1 MRPVYLDNAATTK
14 VRDVALAEMMPVLMQ
29 DYGNPSGVH
38 SFSRAARH
46 YVDKART
53 RLSEALGCRPG
64 NIVFTSGGTE
74 SDNLAIRSA
83 VMSFRQRTGTV
94 PEVISARTEHH
105 AVLNTLSACAAQG
118 LIRVKF
124 LETDRYGR
132 VDPDDVRSMI
142 SSDTALVTVM
152 TANNETGN
160 LMPVSEI
167 GTLCRERGVL
177 FHTDAVQ
184 AFGHIPLSVKD
195 YPADFISVS
204 SHKIHGPK
212 GAGALYCGDTTL
224 VLPLMYGGMQEN
236 GLRPGTENVP
246 ALAGFGKA
254 AECAYSEL
262 AEQMDRVR
270 SLRNLLAERISES
283 IPCASFNTDLT
294 GSLPTIL
301 NVTFRNVDGKA
312 LLLLLDMNGIAVSAG
327 AACAAGS
334 PEPSHV
340 LLAMGLSRQDAYSSV
355 RFSLSGFTTPDEIDR
370 VCSVLPE
377 LVGKAAL

>member
-14 VRDVALAEMMPVLMQ
+14 VRDEVLAEMMPVLMQ

-46 YVDKART
+46 YVDTART
-53 RLSEALGCRPG
+53 RLADALRCSPG
-64 NIVFTSGGTE
+64 NILFTGGGTE
-74 SDNLAIRSA
+74 SDNLAIHSA
-83 VMSFRQRTGTV
+83 VLSYRQRTGNT

-105 AVLNTLSACAAQG
+105 AVLNTLNALETQG
-118 LIRVKF
+118 LITLRFVR
-124 LETDRYGR
+124 TDRFGR
-132 VDPDDVRSMI
+132 VDPDDVLRMI
-142 SSDTALVTVM
+142 SPDTGLVTVM

-160 LMPVSEI
+160 LMPAPEI
-167 GTLCRERGVL
+167 GKVCRDRGVL

-184 AFGHIPLSVKD
+184 AFGHVPLG
-195 YPADFISVS
+195 ADEFHADLISVS

-212 GAGALYCGDTTL
+212 GAGALYCSDTTRIR
-224 VLPLMYGGMQEN
+224 PLMFGGMQEK

-246 ALAGFGKA
+246 ALTGFGKA
-254 AECAYSEL
+254 AECACAGLSDH
-262 AEQMDRVR
+262 MDRVR
-270 SLRNLLAERISES
+270 SLRNRLADAISGTVS
-283 IPCASFNTDLT
+283 CASFNTDLAQ
-294 GSLPTIL
+294 SLPNIL
-301 NVTFRNVDGKA
+301 NVTFRDIDGKA

-355 RFSLSGFTTPDEIDR
+355 RFSLSEFTTAEEIDR
-370 VCSVLPE
+370 VCEVLPP
-377 LVGKAAL
+377 LVRQAAI